1 MTKVE
6 NRQSELP
13 PHLFG
18 PPVGGDHVGM
28 SPRCLVSKYQCPW
41 ATMSCQLRFNA
52 LSHFDTILAVTYKQ
66 TDTDTRQQHIP
77 HYA

>member
-13 PHLFG
+13 PIYLAHPLGVIMLEFHLDVWCRNTSVHG
-18 PPVGGDHVGM
+18 
-28 SPRCLVSKYQCPW
+28 RL
-41 ATMSCQLRFNA
+41 NA

-66 TDTDTRQQHIP
+66 TDTDTRQQHIQ